1 MPQFID
7 TNGELLALWVEITAD
22 DGTLNSYSN
31 LRLIWDKNYSLII
44 DPLREAAPTF
54 DLETVHKRISEFVQ
68 GAKTEALRVLKKYGV
83 TQDDIDFGMIVLRVD
98 ENGSIPD
105 GIYAAARIFELIEH
119 IDFTKQKTIV
129 YGAHALALISQ
140 YALGDRDF
148 LQEDFNTHCRN
159 QSEIAK
165 KKKGTTGPLKQ
176 AIKILSPND
185 LADLFEIFKNYEY
198 IEDLYGSTIESKRI
212 DVHLFEV
219 NKDKCKITYNKR
231 GVIKPKTVTFKTLN
245 NIISEIKQ

>member
-54 DLETVHKRISEFVQ
+54 DLETVHNRISEFIQ

-165 KKKGTTGPLKQ
+165 KKKGTTGSLKQ
-176 AIKILSPND
+176 AIKFLSPNN
-185 LADLFEIFKNYEY
+185 LADLIEKFKDDDDIEYLYE
-198 IEDLYGSTIESKRI
+198 STIDSRRI
-212 DVHLFEV
+212 NVHQFEV
-219 NKDKCKITYNKR
+219 YEDKNGYVNYRTR
-231 GVIKPKTVTFKTLN
+231 DGAPKTVTFKRLK
-245 NIISEIKQ
+245 NIISEIK